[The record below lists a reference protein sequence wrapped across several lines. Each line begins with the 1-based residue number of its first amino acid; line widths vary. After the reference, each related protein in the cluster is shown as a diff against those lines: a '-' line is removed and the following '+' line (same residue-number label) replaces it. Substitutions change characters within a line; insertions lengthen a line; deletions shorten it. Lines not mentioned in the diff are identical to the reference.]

1 MLQELIL
8 KFLLASALG
17 GLVGIEREWW
27 REVEKRK
34 YMIGL
39 RTSILISIF
48 GFLSYLV
55 SQSFFIAGLFVVFAM
70 GLTSYILRVEK
81 EKYVGLTTF
90 TAMVLI
96 YLIGGLVIYNEL
108 FATIVTIIVVS
119 VLFFRRK
126 LHLFI
131 KDISE
136 GEIRG
141 AVEFLIISLVIL
153 PLLPNKTI
161 DKFHI
166 FNPFQFWY
174 IVVLISAIYFISY
187 IFLRKYS
194 KKGIFYSGLFGGL
207 INSAATSF
215 IISKF
220 KKFSSGVYAAI
231 AASVIS
237 DIISIGLIVGNYK
250 VLVYTL
256 PVQLLIISVLLF
268 FGWKYSKNKIKFKM
282 KSPLNIISSLEFAGL
297 LFVLIVL
304 SGLLKNV
311 GIGLIILVFLASL
324 YSSTTMSISIAIMNL
339 NKLIPTREAGVL
351 IIFATLIC
359 LLSKNIWILEGN
371 KKERRKVL
379 ILTVLLTIVS
389 SILEAIIW

>member
-17 GLVGIEREWW
+17 GLVGMEREWW

-34 YMIGL
+34 YMIGI

-48 GFLSYLV
+48 GFLSYFV
-55 SQSFFIAGLFVVFAM
+55 SMAFFIAGLFVVFAM
-70 GLTSYILRVEK
+70 GLVAYFLRIK
-81 EKYVGLTTF
+81 REKYVGLTTF
-90 TAMVLI
+90 TAMILI
-96 YLIGGLVIYNEL
+96 YLIGGLVNYSEL
-108 FATIVTIIVVS
+108 FATIITIIVVA

-131 KDISE
+131 EGISE
-136 GEIRG
+136 SEIRG

-161 DKFHI
+161 DKFHV

-174 IVVLISAIYFISY
+174 IVVLISAISFISY

-194 KKGIFYSGLFGGL
+194 KKGIFYSGIFGGL

-215 IISKF
+215 IISKI
-220 KKFSSGVYAAI
+220 KNFSSGVYAAI

-237 DIISIGLIVGNYK
+237 DIIAIGFIVGNYK
-250 VLVYTL
+250 VLYYTL

-268 FGWKYSKNKIKFKM
+268 FGWKYSKKKIKLKI
-282 KSPLNIISSLEFAGL
+282 KSPLNIVSSLEFAGL
-297 LFVLIVL
+297 LFVLIIL
-304 SGLLKNV
+304 AGILKNF
-311 GIGLIILVFLASL
+311 GIGLLVLIFLASL
-324 YSSTTMSISIAIMNL
+324 YSSTTMSISIAIMNM
-339 NKLIPTREAGVL
+339 NKLIPTREAGIL
-351 IIFATLIC
+351 IVFATIIC
-359 LLSKNIWILEGN
+359 LLSKNIWILKGN
-371 KKERRKVL
+371 KNERRKVL
-379 ILTVLLTIVS
+379 IITGLLAIVS
-389 SILEAIIW
+389 TALEVIVR